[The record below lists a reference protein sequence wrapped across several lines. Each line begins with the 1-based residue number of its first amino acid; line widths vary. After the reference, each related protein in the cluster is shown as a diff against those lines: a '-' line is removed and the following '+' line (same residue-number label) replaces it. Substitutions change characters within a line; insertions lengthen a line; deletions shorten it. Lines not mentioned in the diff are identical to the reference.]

1 MSHGLCAVLLGL
13 CILHND
19 SSVAG
24 STVADLTNLVQKR
37 LGSDMFIDKIGDIPK
52 HEVGLLTDRQLWWC
66 VLEFN
71 IYPL

>member
-52 HEVGLLTDRQLWWC
+52 HEVG
-66 VLEFN
+66 
-71 IYPL
+71 